1 MFTRGY
7 DKKFLDKIEANPKLS
22 RISRTAARDIKK
34 STKKL
39 KEEYKER
46 FDMKK
51 DKAAKERMKREL
63 VMIQEGAIQRATDK
77 VHKMSKSRMYHA
89 EAVTLPDGRLKIQ
102 AKGRINPKITK
113 QLARVERQTVRDEK
127 AAARALERAKEK
139 ERKAAMQHED
149 EAEPDL
155 NELFFIY
162 EEDEDGAYDLVDP
175 FDEVEHADLDEELAH
190 YGIKGMK
197 WGVRRKDYVK
207 KSTGSK
213 PNNTTPKKSNVD
225 PKVLTKKPNNAGKS
239 ATIVTTTTTQKK
251 IQGPPDRQKP
261 AVTAEI
267 KTDNIPVRTKL
278 TPANPRRLSDQ
289 DLSTAIKRLQMEKQ
303 YRELSAPEISAGRK
317 ILTDILVTSGKTVA
331 TQYVTHFMGKGVAQL
346 TKVDLGKGK
355 KKD

>member
-1 MFTRGY
+1 
-7 DKKFLDKIEANPKLS
+7 
-22 RISRTAARDIKK
+22 
-34 STKKL
+34 
-39 KEEYKER
+39 
-46 FDMKK
+46 
-51 DKAAKERMKREL
+51 
-63 VMIQEGAIQRATDK
+63 
-77 VHKMSKSRMYHA
+77 
-89 EAVTLPDGRLKIQ
+89 
-102 AKGRINPKITK
+102 
-113 QLARVERQTVRDEK
+113 
-127 AAARALERAKEK
+127 
-139 ERKAAMQHED
+139 MQHED

-278 TPANPRRLSDQ
+278 TPVNPRRLSDQ

>member
-1 MFTRGY
+1 MSPQMTADEFDSAIEALCDDLEHYGVKGMRWGFRRQLRKTPRSGRTEFAKGY

-46 FDMKK
+46 FDMK
-51 DKAAKERMKREL
+51 
-63 VMIQEGAIQRATDK
+63 
-77 VHKMSKSRMYHA
+77 
-89 EAVTLPDGRLKIQ
+89 
-102 AKGRINPKITK
+102 
-113 QLARVERQTVRDEK
+113 
-127 AAARALERAKEK
+127 K

-213 PNNTTPKKSNVD
+213 PNNAATKKSNVD

>member
-1 MFTRGY
+1 MS
-7 DKKFLDKIEANPKLS
+7 PQM
-22 RISRTAARDIKK
+22 TA
-34 STKKL
+34 
-39 KEEYKER
+39 
-46 FDMKK
+46 
-51 DKAAKERMKREL
+51 
-63 VMIQEGAIQRATDK
+63 
-77 VHKMSKSRMYHA
+77 
-89 EAVTLPDGRLKIQ
+89 
-102 AKGRINPKITK
+102 
-113 QLARVERQTVRDEK
+113 DEK

-225 PKVLTKKPNNAGKS
+225 PKVLTKKPNNTTPKKSNVDPKVLAKKPNNAGKS

-331 TQYVTHFMGKGVAQL
+331 TQYVTHFMGKGVAKL